1 MAFRKILV
9 PIGGGD
15 ATPWILE
22 GALLFARATGAH
34 INALHVHAD
43 AKETV
48 PLLGEGMSGAMIEEM
63 MDLAEKDGAERA
75 KRSREKFD
83 TFVAANAVRLTDKPL
98 SRDGHITASLTFS
111 EGREDEM
118 VSRLGK
124 VSDLVVCS
132 QPNPDSD
139 RPPLLVV
146 HAAIFETGKPVLL
159 LPLAPVENMGT
170 NILIAWSGTPERAR
184 AVSVALP
191 LLEKADKVTITTVES
206 ENGPVRVHAK
216 DLIDQLGWHGVSAV
230 QDIISAERPAG
241 EIISDRAKFFGCDLI
256 VMGAFT
262 HSRLIQIILGGV
274 TRHMMNTSEIPVL
287 MSH

>member
-22 GALLFARATGAH
+22 GSVLFARATGAH
-34 INALHVHAD
+34 MNALHVRAD
-43 AKETV
+43 VKEAV
-48 PLLGEGMSGAMIEEM
+48 PLLGEGMSGSMIEEM

-75 KRSREKFD
+75 KRTREKFD
-83 TFVAANAVRLTDKPL
+83 AFVAANAVKLTNDPL
-98 SRDGHITASLTFS
+98 AADGHVTASLTFS

-132 QPNPDSD
+132 RPNPDSD
-139 RPPLLVV
+139 RPPLVMV

-159 LPLAPVENMGT
+159 LPLAPVKNMGR
-170 NILIAWSGTPERAR
+170 NILIAWSGTSEASR
-184 AVSVALP
+184 AVSAALP
-191 LLEKADKVTITTVES
+191 LLEKADKVTIITVES
-206 ENGPVRVHAK
+206 ENSPIQVSTQ
-216 DLIDQLGWHGVSAV
+216 DLTDHLGWHGVSAV
-230 QDIISAERPAG
+230 HDGVPADRPAG
-241 EIISDRAKFFGCDLI
+241 EIISDRAKLHGCDLI

-274 TRHMMNTSEIPVL
+274 TRHMMNTSEIPIL